1 MLMHYARGAML
12 AFCFATGC
20 TAGELAEFNA
30 AVEQASAH
38 YRTAL
43 HQLSSGDAEHSLA
56 EVGHLRKHW
65 AALVDRF
72 GEKRPDAFDAN
83 ESYATV
89 LTGVG
94 KRIATALTLIS
105 ARRLEPARTAL
116 APIRVELSQM
126 RRASGVMVLADC
138 ILDANAAM
146 DALAI
151 YKDKPPDWSK
161 PETRFDNA
169 AKATIYGHELKDCQD
184 LASNDVRADPHFQKL
199 IDGALAGV
207 ALVPTAIATR
217 DSDLFA
223 RILSELRAFDR
234 QLALR
239 YG

>member
-1 MLMHYARGAML
+1 MLMHCARGAVL

-30 AVEQASAH
+30 AVEQASIH
-38 YRTAL
+38 YRTVL

-56 EVGHLRKHW
+56 EVGHMRKHW

-83 ESYATV
+83 ESYAPV

-105 ARRLEPARTAL
+105 ARRLEPARIAL
-116 APIRVELSQM
+116 APIRGELSQM
-126 RRASGVMVLADC
+126 RRASGVLVLADC

-161 PETRFDNA
+161 AETRFDIA

-184 LASNDVRADPHFQKL
+184 FASNDVRADPHFQKL